1 MSHLTPRLCEAVWAY
16 QEGVYVA
23 ALCAATLT
31 NPSTLYRLLRRLGV
45 PLRAAHPPLRGV
57 RVYYEDGSVCAE
69 SIAAAARLLGCTWN
83 TLKRRTKAYAGGVQL
98 ASPSDETREAR

>member
-1 MSHLTPRLCEAVWAY
+1 M
-16 QEGVYVA
+16 A

-57 RVYYEDGSVCAE
+57 RVYYADGSVCAE

-83 TLKRRTKAYAGGVQL
+83 TLARHTTAYAGGVRL